1 MNNTQGSYRVLIAS
15 CLLASIAVVFI
26 SVFAFRSATSTSVWA
41 LPTLGGVSLLFA
53 GALGYALWK
62 AGSPL
67 GEDFEQLEAKPDAK
81 EAALRQLGAF
91 PLRALVLY
99 AVVLVVYI
107 VAIVPIMGTLGLR
120 NEQRFPLALFQL
132 AFGLLFGCCLY
143 INSDQGGAN
152 FLLSQSIVSYPRSV
166 REERQY
172 RKLFIIPIAV
182 ALMLLILGAASVSL
196 LLDAQAHTPALL
208 SRMVITL
215 VIGALLFLT
224 ILVILMIS
232 SAKISQHIYNSII
245 EQTKAIAFGDRDLRR
260 RIFISSVDE
269 LSSIGGMINEFCE
282 GLAISIGE
290 VKRIQKE
297 FMTLGKELRNS
308 AQSSA
313 GAIARISTSINKVKE
328 KASVEA
334 NGVIESSSLI
344 EEVAKNVNSMENLVS
359 NQAKSVESA
368 SASVEEIVSNITS
381 VSNSINIM
389 AEQFAELIT
398 LSRQGEHAQIE
409 SMQKIEL
416 IATRSESLLE
426 ANKVIATIASQTNL
440 LAMNAAIEAAHAGAS
455 GQGFAVVA
463 DEIRKLAE
471 TAAAQSKNIR
481 TEISLV
487 QQAIGEVVSTA
498 KASQTVFSQVSGRIE
513 KTDHVVIEVKEAMN
527 QQKIGSTQILDTFKV
542 VNEVTFNVRKSTKEM
557 NASATAVQKEMKE
570 LRDASREIQ
579 THIEQIAGGF
589 NEVEAS
595 ASLVSAAAE
604 KTVKNIH
611 DMEAAT
617 DQFKT

>member
-1 MNNTQGSYRVLIAS
+1 MNNTQGSYRVLIAG

-26 SVFAFRSATSTSVWA
+26 SVFVFRSATSTSVWA
-41 LPTLGGVSLLFA
+41 LPTLSGVSLLFA
-53 GALGYALWK
+53 GALSYALVK

-67 GEDFEQLEAKPDAK
+67 GEDFKQLEAKPDMK
-81 EAALRQLGAF
+81 EASLRQLGAF
-91 PLRALVLY
+91 PLRALALY
-99 AVVLVVYI
+99 AAIQVVYI

-120 NEQRFPLALFQL
+120 NEQKLPLALFQL

-143 INSDQGGAN
+143 INSDRGVTSL
-152 FLLSQSIVSYPRSV
+152 LLSRSIVSYPRSIT
-166 REERQY
+166 EQRQY
-172 RKLFIIPIAV
+172 RKLLIIPIV
-182 ALMLLILGAASVSL
+182 VTFLLLILSVASVGI
-196 LLDAQAHTPALL
+196 LLDAQARTPALL
-208 SRMVITL
+208 GRMITAL
-215 VIGALLFLT
+215 VISVLLFFSLIT
-224 ILVILMIS
+224 FLMVS
-232 SAKISQHIYNSII
+232 SAKVSQDIYSSII
-245 EQTKAIAFGDRDLRR
+245 EQTKGIAFGDRDLRR

-269 LSSIGGMINEFCE
+269 LSSIAGMINEFCE
-282 GLAISIGE
+282 GLASSMGE
-290 VKRIQKE
+290 IKRIQKE
-297 FMTLGKELRNS
+297 FMTLGKELGNS
-308 AQSSA
+308 AKSSI
-313 GAIARISTSINKVKE
+313 GTIARISTSIKTVKE
-328 KASVEA
+328 RASTEA
-334 NGVIESSSLI
+334 SGVTESSSLI
-344 EEVAKNVNSMENLVS
+344 EEVAKNINSMESLVN

-368 SASVEEIVSNITS
+368 SASVEEIASNITS

-398 LSRQGEHAQIE
+398 LSRHGEQAQVE

-471 TAAAQSKNIR
+471 TSAAQSKNIS
-481 TEISLV
+481 TEINLV
-487 QQAIGEVVSTA
+487 QQAIGEVVSTS
-498 KASQTVFSQVSGRIE
+498 KASQIVFSQVSERIE

-527 QQKIGSTQILDTFKV
+527 QQKAGSTQILDTFKV

-557 NASATAVQKEMKE
+557 NTGATAVQKEMKE
-570 LRDASREIQ
+570 LCDSSREIQ
-579 THIEQIAGGF
+579 KHIEQIATGF

-617 DQFKT
+617 GQFKT